1 MVDMDVIVRE
11 VTIDG
16 RIQLIQDSQLE
27 SLKKKTEQEN
37 KSFEIGPIISGE
49 GKLLTLTAGHM
60 EKYGISRGTVDSRE
74 ELIALLSLE
83 EDDVIVVEET
93 RADKLVAMIT
103 GSVLTS
109 LLIMIGLVAIYL
121 EISSPGF
128 GFPGTVAIIAFSIV
142 FLGGALMGTM
152 DSLELLLFIL
162 GVILLAVEVFLIPG
176 FGVTGIM
183 GLILI
188 SAGLILSRQDFIIPD
203 FEWQIDV
210 FLRNLMV
217 VMAALVGSG
226 GLIALI
232 MAFFP
237 RLPLFNRL
245 ILTSPVDMNQEITT
259 HEETKQKEMIGTVL
273 TDLRPAGKARFGTE
287 VLPVE
292 SDGEYI
298 PAGEKVRVLEQSG
311 NRIKVERL

>member
-1 MVDMDVIVRE
+1 LFSLFRN
-11 VTIDG
+11 
-16 RIQLIQDSQLE
+16 RI
-27 SLKKKTEQEN
+27 
-37 KSFEIGPIISGE
+37 FELGPVISGE
-49 GKLLTLTAGHM
+49 GKLLTLTAGSM
-60 EKYGISRGTVDSRE
+60 EKYGISQGTVATREDLITLLGLEMKDVTVMEESR
-74 ELIALLSLE
+74 S
-83 EDDVIVVEET
+83 
-93 RADKLVAMIT
+93 DKLVALIT
-103 GSVLTS
+103 GGVVTS
-109 LLIMIGLVAIYL
+109 LLIMIGLVAVYL

-128 GFPGTVAIIAFSIV
+128 GFPGTAAIIVFSIV

-183 GLILI
+183 GLVLM

-203 FEWQIDV
+203 FDWQVDV
-210 FLRNLMV
+210 FLRNLMI
-217 VMAALVGSG
+217 VMAAIVGSG

-245 ILTSPVDMNQEITT
+245 ILTTPADVSKELFPQK
-259 HEETKQKEMIGTVL
+259 EETPEEIIGTAL
-273 TDLRPAGKARFGTE
+273 TDLRPAGKARFGLE

-298 PAGEKVRVLEQSG
+298 PAGERVRITEQSG